1 MEITQMIKV
10 PSLKQTD
17 RNVHKCTSE
26 FPREFGFQINKL
38 KILNPNQNFQDFSIS
53 SASYKTDLAEK

>member
-1 MEITQMIKV
+1 MEITQLIKV

-17 RNVHKCTSE
+17 REVHKCTSE

-38 KILNPNQNFQDFSIS
+38 KILNPNQIFQDFSIS
-53 SASYKTDLAEK
+53 SAS